1 MKKRQELGF
10 RFAGAGAGAGTLSGW
25 CWWKRMACS
34 AAAELAPMELSGP
47 VSRQQVLQG
56 QGLHGHT
63 RNHDLGPLLSND
75 HNPVC
80 VLSQLRLLNIANGSR
95 RRGAMYTV
103 KHLHRYADV
112 IKKANVMQTKVNR
125 GGRCSGI
132 DPLAC
137 PAPPSSHSRLH
148 HGSSTP
154 CNSNPSGS
162 DMGSQPRLEDP
173 FYVKNTSTSS
183 RVAQVDGQTWA
194 GWYGC
199 G

>member
-1 MKKRQELGF
+1 MKMKKRQELGF
-10 RFAGAGAGAGTLSGW
+10 RFAGAGAGTLSGW

-47 VSRQQVLQG
+47 ISRRQVLQG

-75 HNPVC
+75 HNPVQ
-80 VLSQLRLLNIANGSR
+80 VSSHSFDFSTSR
-95 RRGAMYTV
+95 MDHVDEVYRQTLAQ
-103 KHLHRYADV
+103 YADV
-112 IKKANVMQTKVNR
+112 IKKANVMQTEVNR